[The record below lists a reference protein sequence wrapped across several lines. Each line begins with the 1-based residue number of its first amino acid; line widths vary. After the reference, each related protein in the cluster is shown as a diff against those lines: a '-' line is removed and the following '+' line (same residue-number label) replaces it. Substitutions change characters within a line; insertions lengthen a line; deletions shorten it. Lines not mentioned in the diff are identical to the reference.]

1 MVREMQPSD
10 LEEVLMISEECFN
23 SDAWS
28 RQAFEKEFN
37 LDYSYRFVLEEEG
50 EIIGYAV
57 VWQIYDEAT
66 IMSIA
71 IKKDRWGKGY
81 GKRLMEFLIEYFKGK
96 VSRLVL
102 DVRRSNIRAIR
113 LYQSLGFK
121 IISFKEQGGVWP
133 PHCVQNTEGALFHK
147 DLFIPQDNR
156 FIISKGTSKDF
167 DAYSGFQGTVLDSL
181 LRERGI
187 RRVFVG
193 GVATDYCV
201 KNTVLGAINLG
212 YEAFLL
218 LDGIK
223 GVGVNPG
230 DSERAIEEM
239 LRAGA
244 VGISIEDIG

>member
-1 MVREMQPSD
+1 MKVKLSPKDALIVVDMQKDFMPGGALPVPEGD
-10 LEEVLMISEECFN
+10 KIIPRLNQYTKLFN
-23 SDAWS
+23 S
-28 RQAFEKEFN
+28 
-37 LDYSYRFVLEEEG
+37 
-50 EIIGYAV
+50 
-57 VWQIYDEAT
+57 
-66 IMSIA
+66 
-71 IKKDRWGKGY
+71 
-81 GKRLMEFLIEYFKGK
+81 
-96 VSRLVL
+96 
-102 DVRRSNIRAIR
+102 
-113 LYQSLGFK
+113 LGLPVFFTRDWHPPDH
-121 IISFKEQGGVWP
+121 ISFKEQGGVWP

-223 GVGVNPG
+223 GVDVNPG

-239 LRAGA
+239 LRAGT
-244 VGISIEDIG
+244 VGISIEDVG